1 LRSHYLLAASGVPRG
16 STLRDLNEFTTL
28 ADAPTAVA
36 PQGPVET
43 DIEAYVA
50 NLRAKSTIDLINES
64 LEQSKRDFDAF
75 LEENIQLNMDV
86 QRKRIY
92 EHFGLAKPE
101 EDLGASRGEFKDSTS
116 QGGFGRSTRRN
127 HGFGASSR
135 NQAQMSFGTS
145 TLSRSVLGGSV
156 NRGGS
161 QTNLFT
167 DIAEKTSSGSL
178 PSASDDPYTRTKQ
191 EKYATKVRE
200 LNSHRLQEAIY
211 PVIEQFANVEL
222 ESSGDVRC
230 DCDATLET
238 SLTIDRLL
246 AI

>member
-16 STLRDLNEFTTL
+16 STLRDLNEFTSL
-28 ADAPTAVA
+28 ADATAQAVPQA
-36 PQGPVET
+36 PVGT

-50 NLRAKSTIDLINES
+50 NLRAKSTMDLIHES

-92 EHFGLAKPE
+92 EHFGLTKPE
-101 EDLGASRGEFKDSTS
+101 EDLGGSRGELNDSTG
-116 QGGFGRSTRRN
+116 QGGFGRSARRN
-127 HGFGASSR
+127 QGFGASNR
-135 NQAQMSFGTS
+135 HPAQMSFGVS
-145 TLSRSVLGGSV
+145 TLSRSILGGSV

-167 DIAEKTSSGSL
+167 DVAEKTGSGSL
-178 PSASDDPYTRTKQ
+178 PSASDDPSTRTKQ

-200 LNSHRLQEAIY
+200 LNSHRLQEAVY
-211 PVIEQFANVEL
+211 PIIEQFANVER

-230 DCDATLET
+230 HRSA
-238 SLTIDRLL
+238 
-246 AI
+246 